1 MRGIKHEIASA
12 IQDGNEARATKAREL
27 GSALRAKDRI
37 EPADLQRLNNLGREW
52 PVFLH
57 TLKQS
62 NLERWW
68 SMMLQ
73 RPRVLDAYHII
84 RAVYFG
90 CLVIVAGLIAGDLF
104 GWLE

>member
-1 MRGIKHEIASA
+1 MPLKQQIASA
-12 IQDGNEARATKAREL
+12 IKDGNNARATKAREL
-27 GSALRAKDRI
+27 GLEFKAKDRI
-37 EPADLQRLNNLGREW
+37 DPADLQRLNNLGREW